1 MASHV
6 HWFRQETH
14 MFGVDWNDPQTLW
27 LNLTNLALGLAALA
41 CVAAVGYNVVR
52 ELLAR
57 RQKLASSDRML
68 AGQRHAMHV
77 GDLGWTMADGG
88 EPTPPPVFT
97 RPPEPRKK

>member
-1 MASHV
+1 
-6 HWFRQETH
+6 
-14 MFGVDWNDPQTLW
+14 MFGVDWNDPHTLW
-27 LNLTNLALGLAALA
+27 LNLTNLALGVAALV

-57 RQKLASSDRML
+57 RHAHASVDKEMSRML
-68 AGQRHAMHV
+68 AGQSHAIHM

-97 RPPEPRKK
+97 RPPQPRKK